1 MQVYNNI
8 KFIDFL
14 RFYYNDAKNL
24 INISNL
30 KKWLKEDD
38 FDLDE
43 ISFILKSLN
52 KEVEINVKNIGQ
64 CYENLIIV
72 GNFYIYLDSMD
83 EFKI

>member
-14 RFYYNDAKNL
+14 RFYYKDVENL

-30 KKWLKEDD
+30 KKWLKEDG

-43 ISFILKSLN
+43 INFILKSLN

-64 CYENLIIV
+64 NYENLIIV
-72 GNFYIYLDSMD
+72 GNFYIYLDSIE